1 MAKNIF
7 GKTRDINKP
16 YAEYLVGDIV
26 YRILKTYKMAKNEN
40 NKFDRWFTVGK
51 SPMTFGEWEYGDMYK
66 NDILK
71 FGILVKCDDE
81 WRKIYHEKN

>member
-16 YAEYLVGDIV
+16 YAEYQAGNIT
-26 YRILKTYKMAKNEN
+26 YRILKTYKMANNETSHY
-40 NKFDRWFTVGK
+40 DILYTAAK
-51 SPMTFGEWEYGDMYK
+51 SPMTYDQWEYGDMYK

-71 FGILVKCDDE
+71 YGHLINAEKDWFKT
-81 WRKIYHEKN
+81 YHD

>member
-40 NKFDRWFTVGK
+40 KFDRWFTVGK
-51 SPMTFGEWEYGDMYK
+51 
-66 NDILK
+66 
-71 FGILVKCDDE
+71 
-81 WRKIYHEKN
+81 